1 MRPHPAAVVVD
12 GPYKWVA
19 LSNTTLAVFMAALD
33 GSIVIISLLA
43 GIISLLRG
51 ERYVH
56 SG

>member
-1 MRPHPAAVVVD
+1 MRPHPAAVAVD
-12 GPYKWVA
+12 GRHKWVA

-51 ERYVH
+51 ERYGP